1 MHRERQ
7 SQAEQAEHGQQR
19 RNVKAK
25 TVGHD
30 EDGHE
35 LQRDLEHLED
45 EPAQALRQ
53 ARMRRDAPR
62 DAHDEPDDEHADHER
77 DGGGDELFEREIAE
91 AEADGAVHVL
101 DAVFRGFERVLIGVR
116 IQTAVSPFV
125 RDSIL
130 YLVYAMPRRFSTRS
144 GAAGQSLNYEYKY
157 FTFEESML

>member
-53 ARMRRDAPR
+53 PRVRRDAPR

-116 IQTAVSPFV
+116 IQMAVSPFV
-125 RDSIL
+125 RDLLSSIRHAPP
-130 YLVYAMPRRFSTRS
+130 VFNTFRRAR
-144 GAAGQSLNYEYKY
+144 QSLNYEYKY